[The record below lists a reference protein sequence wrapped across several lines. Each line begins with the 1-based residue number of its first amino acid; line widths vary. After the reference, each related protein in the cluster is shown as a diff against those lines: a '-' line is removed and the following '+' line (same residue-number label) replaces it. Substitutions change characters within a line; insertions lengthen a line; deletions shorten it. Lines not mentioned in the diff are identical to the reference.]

1 MKPALLL
8 IMLLSFELFGQTQL
22 RPTVKVFEGARL
34 IMGNGAALIESSAF
48 IVENDRFT
56 SVGRKGELRL
66 PSGAAH
72 VDLNDRSC
80 GLHRGC
86 PFYSSVREA
95 GPGDRTHTLCLK
107 M

>member
-22 RPTVKVFEGARL
+22 RPTVTLFEGARL

-72 VDLNDRSC
+72 VGAHHCPYVGDPRRTAAKCIRSKK
-80 GLHRGC
+80 
-86 PFYSSVREA
+86 RE
-95 GPGDRTHTLCLK
+95 PGRRK
-107 M
+107 FRI